1 MFDIYNE
8 QGQLIGQEKRAVVHK
23 LGLLHKAVYCFVF
36 NPQGQ
41 LLVQQR
47 SQHKKI
53 GPGQW
58 DLSVAEHLSP
68 GEAPAPT
75 QRPSNAQQQHQL
87 QYPHVLNQ
95 RNQQPRCCRHPS
107 LIPHHHQERTTKQQ
121 HSGGCR
127 RSWASQ
133 QHLRMS
139 PWGSPTCA
147 AWSFLASTWTASLCR
162 ATS

>member
-1 MFDIYNE
+1 VFDIYNE

-41 LLVQQR
+41 LLTQQR

-68 GEAPAPT
+68 GEDPAPT
-75 QRPSNAQQQHQL
+75 QCPQDAQQQHQL
-87 QYPHVLNQ
+87 RVSNHCH
-95 RNQQPRCCRHPS
+95 QQP
-107 LIPHHHQERTTKQQ
+107 
-121 HSGGCR
+121 
-127 RSWASQ
+127 
-133 QHLRMS
+133 
-139 PWGSPTCA
+139 
-147 AWSFLASTWTASLCR
+147 
-162 ATS
+162 